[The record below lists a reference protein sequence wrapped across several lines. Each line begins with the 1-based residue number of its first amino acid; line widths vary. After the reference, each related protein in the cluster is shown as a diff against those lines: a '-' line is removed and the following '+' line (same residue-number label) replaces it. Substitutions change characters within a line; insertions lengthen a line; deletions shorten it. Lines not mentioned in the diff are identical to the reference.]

1 MADDCYIGNGTKPN
15 AMAGDPVQVGFSSTV
30 SASSTFPMVITDAN
44 GQVRTLLPT
53 ERLVLHALVG
63 DVSAGHAEVCNGS
76 TLASSTLIASFGA
89 NNGQWMSDNGY
100 SLPIGVTPFV
110 ISNGSSSTATINIS
124 GTGAIQEGTTQGVR
138 PKWREA
144 TVRGD

>member
-1 MADDCYIGNGTKPN
+1 MADYCNIGNGIKPN
-15 AMAGDPVQVGFSSTV
+15 PLAGDPVQIGLSSTV
-30 SASSTFPMVITDAN
+30 SGTTALPMVLTDAN
-44 GQVRTLLPT
+44 GAVRTLLAT
-53 ERLVLHALVG
+53 ERLILHSLVG
-63 DVSAGHAEVCNGS
+63 DVSAGHAEVCNSS

-100 SLPIGVTPFV
+100 SMPVGAVPFV
-110 ISNGSSSTATINIS
+110 IPSGSASTAAINIS
-124 GTGAIQEGTTQGVR
+124 GTASIMEGTTQGVR